1 MTAREMFEE
10 CGYIKT
16 ENAYAI
22 EYSRSSEDYVYFYK
36 GKKIIGIGD
45 YTIKVNTLVAINK
58 QCEELGWV

>member
-22 EYSRSSEDYVYFYK
+22 EYSRSSEDYIYFCK
-36 GKKIIGIGD
+36 GKK
-45 YTIKVNTLVAINK
+45 
-58 QCEELGWV
+58 